1 MKIALGCVFCGKEH
15 SVEVDFDNFMQ
26 WKMGALIQNAMPELN
41 ATQREQLI
49 SGICPNCQERIF
61 GGDE

>member
-1 MKIALGCVFCGKEH
+1 MKIVLGCAFCGKEH
-15 SVEVDFDNFMQ
+15 SVEVDFDKFMQ

-49 SGICPNCQERIF
+49 SGICPDCQERIF